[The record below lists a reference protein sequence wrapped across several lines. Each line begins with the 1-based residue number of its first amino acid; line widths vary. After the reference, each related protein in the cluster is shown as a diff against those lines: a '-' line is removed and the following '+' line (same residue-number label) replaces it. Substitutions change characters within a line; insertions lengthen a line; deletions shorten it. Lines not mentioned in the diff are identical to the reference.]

1 MYGLLE
7 LADAW
12 RDGVQGGLVDCDR
25 QPHIA
30 QRGIKFNLP
39 LDLRTPSYSD
49 TGEAAQ
55 LNIPT
60 IWEVGF
66 WRDFLDEMARDRFN
80 VLTLWNLHPFP
91 SLVRV
96 PEYPEV
102 ALDDVW
108 RTTLPFDT
116 TFSLCGEDMLR
127 PAMLEQHEVVK
138 RIGID
143 GKIAFWRSVMQQ
155 AHERGIA
162 VYIFTWNI
170 FTYGAEGKHGITCD
184 QENPVTLDYFR
195 RSVRELVLTYPLLAG
210 IGLTAGENM
219 REGSSVA
226 EREIW
231 LRQAYGEG
239 VADALS
245 LQPGR
250 SVRIIHRAHQTSF
263 TEIHEAWRDH
273 PGPFDLS
280 FKYAIARM
288 YASPTPP
295 FANEALPT
303 VPEGLRLWM
312 TVRNDDIH
320 CYRWGEPAFA
330 RAFIRHL
337 PGPER
342 CAGFYLGPDGHTW
355 GNDTLS
361 RQVDPAWPQEIL
373 RHWYAFRI
381 WGLLAYNPDLPDG
394 RFTAMLG
401 ARLPG
406 VDPERL
412 ATAWAAASRI
422 IPTVNRA
429 YWNPLDFQ
437 FLPEACHSHPVLDK
451 GFHRVDH
458 LMLGTCMPG
467 TANLSVSEFCA
478 AEAAGGPIAGIT
490 PPQVIASLRADADA
504 ALTLL
509 AGVGETGDDEL
520 ARVSD
525 DLRAMALLGR
535 YYAAKLSGALELG
548 RLVRSGDPARR
559 EAALNALE
567 EALERWRTYAALADR
582 RYQPRFYTR
591 IGPVDLIALT
601 ASVADDLRI
610 ARDWPVAPT
619 TTPGGPHA

>member
-1 MYGLLE
+1 MSEPACCVLPCPPQVAFGLAELRRQNGPAAERLLVCPDLASSAQVAARLGLAAPRHGTPQSYALRFLPDCTVVLAAEAVGAMYGLLE

-210 IGLTAGENM
+210 IGLTAGKNM

-231 LRQAYGEG
+231 LRRAYGEG

-245 LQPGR
+245 LQPWR

-263 TEIHEAWRDH
+263 TEIHEA
-273 PGPFDLS
+273 
-280 FKYAIARM
+280 
-288 YASPTPP
+288 
-295 FANEALPT
+295 
-303 VPEGLRLWM
+303 
-312 TVRNDDIH
+312 
-320 CYRWGEPAFA
+320 
-330 RAFIRHL
+330 
-337 PGPER
+337 
-342 CAGFYLGPDGHTW
+342 
-355 GNDTLS
+355 
-361 RQVDPAWPQEIL
+361 
-373 RHWYAFRI
+373 
-381 WGLLAYNPDLPDG
+381 
-394 RFTAMLG
+394 
-401 ARLPG
+401 
-406 VDPERL
+406 
-412 ATAWAAASRI
+412 
-422 IPTVNRA
+422 
-429 YWNPLDFQ
+429 
-437 FLPEACHSHPVLDK
+437 
-451 GFHRVDH
+451 
-458 LMLGTCMPG
+458 
-467 TANLSVSEFCA
+467 
-478 AEAAGGPIAGIT
+478 
-490 PPQVIASLRADADA
+490 
-504 ALTLL
+504 
-509 AGVGETGDDEL
+509 
-520 ARVSD
+520 
-525 DLRAMALLGR
+525 
-535 YYAAKLSGALELG
+535 
-548 RLVRSGDPARR
+548 
-559 EAALNALE
+559 
-567 EALERWRTYAALADR
+567 
-582 RYQPRFYTR
+582 
-591 IGPVDLIALT
+591 
-601 ASVADDLRI
+601 
-610 ARDWPVAPT
+610 
-619 TTPGGPHA
+619 